1 MQIARSNTLGW
12 ALRGPN
18 TLAAKLARSL
28 AGIPAAL
35 RRRARLNATINEMSK
50 LSDRSLADNGFA
62 RDDIPA
68 IAARSVALEFN
79 MHSE

>member
-1 MQIARSNTLGW
+1 MQIAKNNTLGW
-12 ALRGPN
+12 AMRGPN
-18 TLAAKLARSL
+18 TLGAKLARIL
-28 AGIPAAL
+28 AGIPV
-35 RRRARLNATINEMSK
+35 ARLSATINEMSK

-79 MHSE
+79 THNV